1 MVAMLMYAGSIMS
14 KTANSALWPVL
25 LHVISVFITV
35 GLKHYFDLKSDAVG
49 MNESMYVIIRSRFWL
64 FPGILDKSRADAQKR
79 IINKSAIEIEQDEAN
94 DAFDEHS
101 EYDTMRIFPLKDY
114 VTRATFERDIPE
126 NRILQRNLQRH
137 HWSYVFDYDNFM
149 GSKSEEE
156 QKQEHND
163 ADKVIKLA
171 RKHVLMVFPL
181 LALLDVACCLPKLMN
196 VLRLMKILKHMI
208 TSLATRETAVRNM
221 DQYPEKGLIATRTE
235 EYERDDLKGS
245 LHPKTNAKR
254 IQGMSEPMPWA
265 TLVLPKPSDKF
276 EDIKSVVNTAGIVVF
291 FVVLFAFYIMV
302 TGKLVA
308 HPVDLE

>member
-1 MVAMLMYAGSIMS
+1 MS
-14 KTANSALWPVL
+14 RKSTP
-25 LHVISVFITV
+25 I
-35 GLKHYFDLKSDAVG
+35 GLRL
-49 MNESMYVIIRSRFWL
+49 
-64 FPGILDKSRADAQKR
+64 
-79 IINKSAIEIEQDEAN
+79 
-94 DAFDEHS
+94 
-101 EYDTMRIFPLKDY
+101 
-114 VTRATFERDIPE
+114 
-126 NRILQRNLQRH
+126 
-137 HWSYVFDYDNFM
+137 SYVYKTDY
-149 GSKSEEE
+149 GLIVTKSPIP
-156 QKQEHND
+156 
-163 ADKVIKLA
+163 ASLVKLA

-276 EDIKSVVNTAGIVVF
+276 EDIKSVVNTASIVVF

>member
-1 MVAMLMYAGSIMS
+1 M
-14 KTANSALWPVL
+14 
-25 LHVISVFITV
+25 FITV

-137 HWSYVFDYDNFM
+137 HWSYVFDYDNFI

-156 QKQEHND
+156 QAQEHDD

-171 RKHVLMVFPL
+171 RKHVLMVFPV

-196 VLRLMKILKHMI
+196 VLRLLKICKHLV
-208 TSLATRETAVRNM
+208 TSRGYTPVRNM
-221 DQYPEKGLIATRTE
+221 SEYPEKGVIATRSE
-235 EYERDDLKGS
+235 EYERDDIRGS
-245 LHPKTNAKR
+245 PHPKTGAAR
-254 IQGMSEPMPWA
+254 IQGMSEPMPW
-265 TLVLPKPSDKF
+265 VRKCK
-276 EDIKSVVNTAGIVVF
+276 KSQES
-291 FVVLFAFYIMV
+291 
-302 TGKLVA
+302 KK
-308 HPVDLE
+308 